1 QYKWSAVYENRTYGA
16 TGGAEILFPLYPIG
30 IMTVALSA
38 CKRVAIACPIP
49 ERSPVIHAASPA
61 KPFN

>member
-1 QYKWSAVYENRTYGA
+1 
-16 TGGAEILFPLYPIG
+16 
-30 IMTVALSA
+30 MTVALSA

-49 ERSPVIHAASPA
+49 ERSPVIHAASPV